1 MHFRSTFR
9 TAALCGA
16 TALLLSCGDDPQV
29 IPQVVDIIVVV
40 APGGAGAGNVSSGTA
55 ELVLDCDIAAGAS
68 AGTCSNGFSDAGG
81 VGSFTLLAV
90 PEAGSSFG
98 SWSTVCETSS
108 ALGACTASVN
118 QATLVVEYDNA
129 GNAGTVTVDV
139 TASFN

>member
-1 MHFRSTFR
+1 MRYRSMLR
-9 TAALCGA
+9 AAALCGV
-16 TALLLSCGDDPQV
+16 TVLVPSCDDDPQV
-29 IPQVVDIIVVV
+29 IPQVVDISVVV

-55 ELVLDCDIAAGAS
+55 ELVIDCDIAAGAS
-68 AGTCSNGFSDAGG
+68 TGTCSNGFSDAGG

-108 ALGACTASVN
+108 TLGACTASVN

-129 GNAGTVTVDV
+129 GNAGTITVDV

>member
-1 MHFRSTFR
+1 MHFRSTLR
-9 TAALCGA
+9 AAALCGTA
-16 TALLLSCGDDPQV
+16 ALLPSCGDDPQV
-29 IPQVVDIIVVV
+29 VPQVVDIVVGV

-55 ELVLDCDIAAGAS
+55 ELVIDCDIAAGVS

-98 SWSTVCETSS
+98 SWSTVCQTSS
-108 ALGACTASVN
+108 AIGACTASVN

-129 GNAGTVTVDV
+129 GNAGAVTVDV
-139 TASFN
+139 TATFN